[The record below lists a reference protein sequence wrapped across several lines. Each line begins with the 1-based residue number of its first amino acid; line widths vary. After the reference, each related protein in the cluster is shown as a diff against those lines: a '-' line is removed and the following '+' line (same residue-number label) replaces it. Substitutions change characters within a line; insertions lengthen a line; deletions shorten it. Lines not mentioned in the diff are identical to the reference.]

1 MKKKYSIFEVEAIM
15 NERGKYKNF
24 LIELDYVSFDTFEQA
39 EEHVQEVL
47 KSFNPLTL
55 YTILPIY

>member
-15 NERGKYKNF
+15 NERGKYRNF
-24 LIELDYVSFDTFEQA
+24 LIELDYISFDTFEQA
-39 EEHVQEVL
+39 EQHIQEVL
-47 KSFNPLTL
+47 KSFNPHIL